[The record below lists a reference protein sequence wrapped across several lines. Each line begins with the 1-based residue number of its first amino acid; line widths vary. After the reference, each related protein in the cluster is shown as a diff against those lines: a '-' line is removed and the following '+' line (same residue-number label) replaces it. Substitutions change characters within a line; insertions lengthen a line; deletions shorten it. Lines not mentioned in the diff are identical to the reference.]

1 MTPPVPPSMIGDC
14 FCFEHGGKRITALC
28 DQSFDIDKR
37 LFIGA
42 DPEAIGTCLSAAST
56 PTSCC
61 NAYLVETK
69 GATILIDA
77 GAGAVPFDGRAADA
91 LAKSGI
97 APERI
102 DHILLTHLHLDHVG
116 GLLREDAPL
125 FPGAEVWLAAAER
138 DFWFDDAATDEM
150 KKRLAPSLGD
160 DFVNTHTKIARN
172 ALAAYDGRIRVFSEE
187 REILPDVKPVP
198 LHGHTPGHTG
208 YLFGSGGEDILFWG
222 DVVHAAAVQ
231 FSLPDA
237 GLIFDWNAEEATA
250 ARKRAFAEAA
260 DGNWLIVGMHLPF
273 PGVGRVRQ
281 ETDAYTFVPFA
292 DDGTTLI

>member
-1 MTPPVPPSMIGDC
+1 MTPPVLPSMIGDC

-28 DQSFDIDKR
+28 DQSFDLDKG

-42 DPEAIGTCLSAAST
+42 DPEAIGACLSAAST
-56 PTSCC
+56 PTSCG

-69 GATILIDA
+69 DAIILIDA
-77 GAGAVPFDGRAADA
+77 GAGAVPLDGRAADA

-97 APERI
+97 APEQI

-116 GLLREDAPL
+116 GLLREGAPL

-138 DFWFDDAATDEM
+138 DFWFDDTATDEM
-150 KKRLAPSLGD
+150 NKRLAPSLGE

-187 REILPDVKPVP
+187 CEIVPGVKPVP

-208 YLFGSGGEDILFWG
+208 YLVGPEKIKI
-222 DVVHAAAVQ
+222 
-231 FSLPDA
+231 SL
-237 GLIFDWNAEEATA
+237 IS
-250 ARKRAFAEAA
+250 
-260 DGNWLIVGMHLPF
+260 
-273 PGVGRVRQ
+273 Q
-281 ETDAYTFVPFA
+281 
-292 DDGTTLI
+292 